1 MSSGGQSVCPEC
13 GSLRTR
19 QISGNPLQRVL
30 AALRRQDVIVCGRCG
45 WRGRQFRLSAKG
57 SMRQGR
63 EAADSRR
70 ADTLDYQALDRAMT
84 QGSDAPLRP
93 GHRS

>member
-19 QISGNPLQRVL
+19 RISGNPWQRVV
-30 AALRRQDVIVCGRCG
+30 AALRRQEVIVCGRCG
-45 WRGRQFRLSAKG
+45 WRGRQFRLAERSRT
-57 SMRQGR
+57 RQDG
-63 EAADSRR
+63 AAVESQSV
-70 ADTLDYQALDRAMT
+70 DTLDYQALDRAMT
-84 QGSDAPLRP
+84 PNDGPVRS